1 MSFCALL
8 NYIGDAEMGGHLRL
22 RDDTILQLKQEG
34 YAMQKRIKEL
44 TSENDEL
51 KRQLSP
57 AIAFTTESDGMQ
69 VHNHY
74 SIPIHTRGEAVL
86 LG

>member
-8 NYIGDAEMGGHLRL
+8 NYIGDAEMGGHLHL
-22 RDDTILQLKQEG
+22 RDNTILQLKREG

-44 TSENDEL
+44 TSENDAL
-51 KRQLSP
+51 KRRLSP

>member
-1 MSFCALL
+1 
-8 NYIGDAEMGGHLRL
+8 
-22 RDDTILQLKQEG
+22 
-34 YAMQKRIKEL
+34 MQKRIKEL

-57 AIAFTTESDGMQ
+57 AIAFITDGMQ

-74 SIPIHTRGEAVL
+74 SIPIHTRGEL
-86 LG
+86 

>member
-1 MSFCALL
+1 
-8 NYIGDAEMGGHLRL
+8 MGGHLRL

-57 AIAFTTESDGMQ
+57 AIAFTTDGMQ

-74 SIPIHTRGEAVL
+74 SIPIHTIEVKLFCQGDTFDH
-86 LG
+86 GSD